1 MHIAYAYFIENQ
13 RIKLMRMKM
22 NAGSHKNLPINTPDQ
37 WQTGIVDKKSKLAKL
52 KIPWMNTPI

>member
-1 MHIAYAYFIENQ
+1 
-13 RIKLMRMKM
+13 M